1 MVIIH
6 HKRQEVTLP
15 RLNYVSLTTN
25 LFFVAAS
32 TNVSAH
38 DWYTPLKAQ
47 DGASC
52 CSMKDCHP
60 VGHRYTDIK
69 GLEVQIGE
77 VWFVVN
83 PASVLP
89 VSSPDND
96 AHACYYYGSTR
107 NVDESSK
114 NYLNWYV
121 TGPIIRCV
129 ILPGDS

>member
-1 MVIIH
+1 VIIPYQ
-6 HKRQEVTLP
+6 RQEVTLL
-15 RLNYVSLTTN
+15 RVKHVAMATII
-25 LFFVAAS
+25 FFMAAI
-32 TNVSAH
+32 TNVSSH
-38 DWYTPLKAQ
+38 DWYTVLKAE
-47 DGASC
+47 DGASY

-60 VGHRYTDIK
+60 VDHRYTGIK

-83 PASVLP
+83 PGSVLP
-89 VSSPDND
+89 VSSPDNN

-114 NYLNWYV
+114 YYLNWYV
-121 TGPIIRCV
+121 TGPVIRCV